1 MKQTI
6 ALSIAL
12 SAFFVFFTPM
22 YGQHGTGKKTVTTT
36 QQRGYSDLQ
45 RVQKVLDK
53 QLKGYT
59 NVQSFNNYGREEINL
74 PPGLIERY
82 VLEYYHLHDK
92 YDSPLKRKM
101 FKQSSEYESLLRKME
116 TERNKLLADTFYIVE
131 KVHKTNFNLNTWSF
145 CFDVPQTNIIYST
158 THYIDYGYVG
168 IVSPLLKNNG
178 LEVRILDDNDA
189 LEIENEYNDC
199 RLVYVFTVNEE
210 LSKQTENT
218 GLGCHLICDMQTLY
232 FINLKKS
239 KVYYAAATGYVLKKY
254 VQYDKDVYASYE
266 LTNGYVVPRNYY
278 LKSGNNYIEIE
289 MAGLDEYGYDYEESD
304 GHYYVHGTDG
314 KRYLLNFKP
323 EIAFE
328 VEKTEAYFAKCDE
341 IAKDYKLHPE
351 NYQDVTIVKEDE
363 NWNMHY
369 YIDKTGCAWYHQS
382 EHLGCYVLEEEGV
395 YMIFDELKFIKKK
408 K

>member
-6 ALSIAL
+6 ALSIVL
-12 SAFFVFFTPM
+12 SVIFMFSTPM
-22 YGQHGTGKKTVTTT
+22 YGQRRDAPQKPAAT
-36 QQRGYSDLQ
+36 QSKGNPDLQ
-45 RVQKVLDK
+45 QVQKILRK

-59 NVQSFNNYGREEINL
+59 NVRLFNKYGHKEINL
-74 PPGLIERY
+74 PAGLVERY
-82 VLEYYHLHDK
+82 VLEYYHLLDK
-92 YDSPLKRKM
+92 YNSPLKRKM
-101 FKQSSEYESLLRKME
+101 FKQSSEYETLLGKME

-131 KVHKTNFNLNTWSF
+131 KVHKTNFNLNTRSF

-158 THYIDYGYVG
+158 TNYIDYGYVG
-168 IVSPLLKNNG
+168 IVSPLLKQNG
-178 LEVRILDDNDA
+178 LEVRIYDDNDA

-239 KVYYAAATGYVLKKY
+239 KVYYDAATGYVLKKY
-254 VQYDKDVYASYE
+254 VQYDKDVYASYKFID
-266 LTNGYVVPRNYY
+266 GYVVPRNYY

-289 MAGLDEYGYDYEESD
+289 MADLDEYGYDYETSD
-304 GHYYVHGTDG
+304 GHYYVHGKDG

-328 VEKTEAYFAKCDE
+328 VEKTEAYFAKCNE

-351 NYQDVTIVKEDE
+351 NYQNVTIVKEGILP
-363 NWNMHY
+363 Y
-369 YIDKTGCAWYHQS
+369 YIDKTGCAWYHHS
-382 EHLGCYVLEEEGV
+382 EGLGSYVLEDEGV
-395 YMIFDELKFIKKK
+395 YMIFDEEKFVKKK
-408 K
+408 SKN